1 VIFVFWIVLGLAVAT
16 VHLWRDPQPRSRAR
30 TLEIYL
36 LWWLVITLGVGN
48 VVGGLFHVF
57 DGVEVAKEIGFTRGD
72 GGFQFENAMADI
84 AIGTVC
90 ILCFWFRG
98 NFWLAA
104 LIAVTI
110 SWWGDAYGHIYQ
122 ADVNDNHDVDNT
134 GPVLYSDMFVPL
146 VGLVLYGLFRRAGG
160 GEPVTAP
167 LGIDE
172 VRTQ

>member
-1 VIFVFWIVLGLAVAT
+1 MIFLFWVVVALVGAT
-16 VHLWRDPQPRSRAR
+16 IHRARDRQPRSTAR

-36 LWWLVITLGVGN
+36 VWWLAVVLGIGN

-57 DGVEVAKEIGFTRGD
+57 DGVEIAKEIGFTRGD

-90 ILCFWFRG
+90 LLCFWFRG

-134 GPVLYSDMFVPL
+134 GPVLYSDIFSPII
-146 VGLVLYGLFRRAGG
+146 GLALYSLYRRAGG
-160 GEPVTAP
+160 GEPLTAP
-167 LGIDE
+167 RSG
-172 VRTQ
+172 